1 MKELFLNKNNF
12 KYMTAL
18 MIVSVSTILI
28 LNLTVFERA
37 TAAGSVNINTDKFER
52 LLDIPGVDEIIAAKI
67 LKYRKDNGGFKTV
80 YDLMKIPEITGESF
94 EKMKDVITAGNKP
107 ASSQPATPSSPQ
119 PAPVPGPPANVT
131 APVRA
136 SDDDGAPEKTAPA
149 SRIAENPAGESPAA
163 SDETQSETVS
173 DEGRTDSPK
182 AAIPAKAVRP
192 IRGRIDD
199 IKRIDMTAEN
209 YYKIIMS
216 LMRMG
221 KYDQAE
227 KSLGEYIEKFPGDSR
242 IDDARYL
249 LGACLEEREKFS
261 EAVKVY
267 TAVYDNTKSGLRGI
281 SLFRTA
287 VCMDVLGNS
296 KDALETYR
304 KYISEFPD
312 SSCVKDAEGRVS
324 NMVKVK

>member
-1 MKELFLNKNNF
+1 MKELFLFKNNF
-12 KYMTAL
+12 KCITTYT
-18 MIVSVSTILI
+18 LI
-28 LNLTVFERA
+28 LFSFFIIFNFTIFTHA
-37 TAAGSVNINTDKFER
+37 SAAGQVNINTDKFER
-52 LLDIPGVDEIIAAKI
+52 ILDIPGVDEIIAAKI
-67 LKYRKDNGGFKTV
+67 LKYRKDNNGFKTI
-80 YDLMKIPEITGESF
+80 YDLMKIPEITGEAF
-94 EKMKDVITAGNKP
+94 EKMKDLITVGDKAASVQP
-107 ASSQPATPSSPQ
+107 ANVPIRPQPVATPSNAAAPAARIVESPSD
-119 PAPVPGPPANVT
+119 GDST
-131 APVRA
+131 AP
-136 SDDDGAPEKTAPA
+136 G
-149 SRIAENPAGESPAA
+149 ENQ
-163 SDETQSETVS
+163 DEVS
-173 DEGRTDSPK
+173 DEGRTNSPK
-182 AAIPAKAVRP
+182 AEAAKVSKP

-199 IKRIDMTAEN
+199 IRRIDMTSEN

-227 KSLGEYIEKFPGDSR
+227 KSLGEFIEKFPSDGR

-249 LGACLEEREKFS
+249 LGACLEEREKFND
-261 EAVKVY
+261 AMAVY
-267 TAVYDNTKSGLRGI
+267 TKVYDNAKSELRGI

-296 KDALETYR
+296 KEALETYR

>member
-1 MKELFLNKNNF
+1 MKELFFNKNNF
-12 KYMTAL
+12 KYITAL
-18 MIVSVSTILI
+18 AAVLFSMIFI
-28 LNLTVFERA
+28 LNITIFERA
-37 TAAGSVNINTDKFER
+37 AAAGQININTDKFER

-67 LKYRKDNGGFKTV
+67 LKYRKDNNGFKTV

-94 EKMKDVITAGNKP
+94 EKMKDMITAGDKGAAQQQVKTP
-107 ASSQPATPSSPQ
+107 PATPQGAVTPST
-119 PAPVPGPPANVT
+119 AT
-131 APVRA
+131 APLRA
-136 SDDDGAPEKTAPA
+136 GDDEGTGEKAAPA
-149 SRIAENPAGESPAA
+149 SRIAENPSGGDAVAP
-163 SDETQSETVS
+163 DENQSEPSS
-173 DEGRTDSPK
+173 DEGRTNSPK
-182 AAIPAKAVRP
+182 IEPARVSKP

-199 IKRIDMTAEN
+199 IKRIDITAEN

-221 KYDQAE
+221 KYEQAE
-227 KSLGEYIEKFPGDSR
+227 KSLGEFIEKFPDDGR
-242 IDDARYL
+242 ADDARYL
-249 LGACLEEREKFS
+249 LGACLEEREKFN
-261 EAVKVY
+261 EAMAIY
-267 TAVYDNTKSGLRGI
+267 TKVYDNAKSALRGI